1 VFERAGLILTLD
13 EVAARIKYIARHGSE
28 LELELDSVPLKA
40 TVERQGA
47 GFRVTLK
54 TGSWQLKYL
63 DPLKRRGI
71 AKAGPARLVAPVHGR
86 VLDVLVGPGA
96 AVKRGQALML
106 LECMKLEYRVTAPAD
121 GTVDALH
128 FAAGDV
134 VEDGVQLVDF
144 TPTAG

>member
-1 VFERAGLILTLD
+1 M
-13 EVAARIKYIARHGSE
+13 
-28 LELELDSVPLKA
+28 
-40 TVERQGA
+40 
-47 GFRVTLK
+47 
-54 TGSWQLKYL
+54 
-63 DPLKRRGI
+63 
-71 AKAGPARLVAPVHGR
+71 HGR
-86 VLDVLVGPGA
+86 VLDVLVAPGA

-144 TPTAG
+144 TPTAA